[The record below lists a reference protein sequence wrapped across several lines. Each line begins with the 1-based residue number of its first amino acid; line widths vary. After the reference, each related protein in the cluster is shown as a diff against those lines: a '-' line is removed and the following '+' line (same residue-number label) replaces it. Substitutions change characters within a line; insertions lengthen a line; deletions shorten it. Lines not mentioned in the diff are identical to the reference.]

1 MAHNDGSEPITND
14 QDIIDSREIIERIN
28 YLTYIREEWETPEE
42 EREGE
47 PEEFTEELAEELRIL
62 QEVAEEGE
70 SSPDWKYGETLI
82 SDIYF
87 EDYAK
92 QLAEDITDYRESEA
106 QWPYNHI
113 DWYEAAQELQNDYT
127 SIDFDGETYWIR
139 S

>member
-1 MAHNDGSEPITND
+1 MGYIRGSEPVTND
-14 QDIIDSREIIERIN
+14 QDTIDSREIIDRIE
-28 YLTYIREEWETPEE
+28 YLTNLKEEWESLEE
-42 EREGE
+42 EGAPE
-47 PEEFTEELAEELRIL
+47 PEEFTEEMAEELRIL

-70 SSPDWKYGETLI
+70 GSPDWKYGEVLI

-92 QLAEDITDYRESEA
+92 QLAEDIGAIDGTES
-106 QWPYNHI
+106 WPLNHI
-113 DWYEAAQELQNDYT
+113 DWFEAAEALQADYM

>member
-1 MAHNDGSEPITND
+1 MAIDGSEPITND
-14 QDIIDSREIIERIN
+14 RDIIDSREIIDRIG
-28 YLTYIREEWETPEE
+28 YLEGIRDDEEPI
-42 EREGE
+42 
-47 PEEFTEELAEELRIL
+47 EEFTEELQEELLIL
-62 QEVAEEGE
+62 VAVAEEGKY
-70 SSPDWKYGETLI
+70 SPDWKYGESLI

-113 DWYEAAQELQNDYT
+113 DWFEAAQELQNDYT